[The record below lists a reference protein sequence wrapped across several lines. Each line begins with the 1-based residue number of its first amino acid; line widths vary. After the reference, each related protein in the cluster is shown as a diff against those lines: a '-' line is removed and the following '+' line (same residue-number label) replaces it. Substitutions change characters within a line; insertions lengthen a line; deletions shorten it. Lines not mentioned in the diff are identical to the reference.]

1 MRSAWLRRQRYV
13 PHDNHR
19 SLRQWKMSTHSIRK
33 CATKPCQVIV
43 SSHDNS
49 IWRHT
54 LLERRSLRLARLT
67 HSGLP
72 VDLEHTPTMCAMAG
86 PTERHSRAGQIR
98 MCSSGETAGSNRSEA
113 YHVDSMVHKGAL
125 TTPRCS
131 SLFPLSQPGMSSDN
145 PASQYHPGGSK
156 PRQNFRYVYGLVSRP

>member
-1 MRSAWLRRQRYV
+1 V

-72 VDLEHTPTMCAMAG
+72 VDLEHTNDVRNGRTYRKAL
-86 PTERHSRAGQIR
+86 E
-98 MCSSGETAGSNRSEA
+98 SGA
-113 YHVDSMVHKGAL
+113 
-125 TTPRCS
+125 
-131 SLFPLSQPGMSSDN
+131 N
-145 PASQYHPGGSK
+145 PDVQLWGDG
-156 PRQNFRYVYGLVSRP
+156 RQ